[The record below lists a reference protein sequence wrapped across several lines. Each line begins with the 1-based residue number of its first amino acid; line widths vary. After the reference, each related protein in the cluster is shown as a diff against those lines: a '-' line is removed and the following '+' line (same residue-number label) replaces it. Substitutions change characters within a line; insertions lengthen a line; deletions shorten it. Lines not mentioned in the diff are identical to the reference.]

1 MALSLARWDCWI
13 GPLQRGTA
21 TQEIGVRM
29 ALGASTRDV
38 MKMVLWEGLK
48 LALFGVG
55 GGLVAAFRV
64 DPRDGRAALRS
75 ERHRPG
81 YLCGDG
87 RLLTLVAL
95 FAAWLPARKATT
107 VDPLVALRYE

>member
-1 MALSLARWDCWI
+1 MALSLAAWTVWMVRYNVA
-13 GPLQRGTA
+13 QR

-48 LALFGVG
+48 LALFES
-55 GGLVAAFRV
+55 AAVVRVRV

-81 YLCGDG
+81 YLCGM
-87 RLLTLVAL
+87 A
-95 FAAWLPARKATT
+95 FC
-107 VDPLVALRYE
+107 